1 MPTNEILNQALAAI
15 DILGAKAAARREAI
29 RTDRRVSFLTK
40 WIVDH
45 ELPITGAGMLG
56 GMQVFAAL
64 ASDDRAQIIRARA
77 LVSAR
82 IGQIDGSK
90 LCVRLGLE
98 KAVRM
103 RREFVR
109 RTSEHPA
116 DVKARQDVEAHRVED
131 LEAVL

>member
-1 MPTNEILNQALAAI
+1 MNSTEILNQALAAI

-29 RTDRRVSFLTK
+29 HTDRRVSFLTQ
-40 WIVDH
+40 WIIDH
-45 ELPITGAGMLG
+45 EAPITGDGMLG

-64 ASDDRAQIIRARA
+64 ADPAHAQIIRARA

-98 KAVRM
+98 KAIRM
-103 RREFVR
+103 RTEAALYGVYTEVR
-109 RTSEHPA
+109 SA
-116 DVKARQDVEAHRVED
+116 A
-131 LEAVL
+131 